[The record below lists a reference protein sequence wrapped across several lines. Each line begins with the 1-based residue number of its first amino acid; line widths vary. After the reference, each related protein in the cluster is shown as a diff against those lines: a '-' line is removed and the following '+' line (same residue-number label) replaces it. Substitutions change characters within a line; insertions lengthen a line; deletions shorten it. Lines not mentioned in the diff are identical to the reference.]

1 MESLILLGELVI
13 VTDLWTARTVK
24 HNNCADFQ
32 EWVTSKSLDG
42 VEDDMF
48 EESKFQ
54 NIMVKWD
61 STDEDFVGFYDQ

>member
-1 MESLILLGELVI
+1 
-13 VTDLWTARTVK
+13 VK
-24 HNNCADFQ
+24 HKNCADFQ
-32 EWVTSKSLDG
+32 EWVTINSLDG

-48 EESKFQ
+48 EESEFQ